1 MVLHLVL
8 HYCYQAFGPSV
19 FQSLYIRRLAE
30 WGAVQYAT
38 LLCLE
43 GMALAIRYGRAG
55 KATEEAEAP
64 DTGVF
69 FKRHAME
76 VYPLYLV
83 ACASTWAFQYV
94 MTGVG
99 SLSQLLLAATTADVS
114 RSIHMCSW
122 LLAAVILPPMANSF
136 THPHTPPTP
145 PKQAWMPGPSDL
157 MSRDPTWLV
166 AALLAYL
173 AIFPALMKLA
183 LPASRGTLATIMAVA
198 WGSTALVPL
207 TFVGFDLEIGV
218 APHLFTLGSTF
229 PLTHVACFIFGV
241 ALGLYYLKVD
251 REVAAGLSQSFLG
264 TVAAVGLLFF
274 FLSTDIYEGRMLLW
288 CYDGMFLGFTGMVL
302 FLAALGKD
310 ALLGSLLRLRPLA
323 DTLGPVALTAYL
335 LQGFF
340 VGVAKYIVQVRCLLF
355 SFDSCG
361 VCLPVSPESI
371 NNRAPN

>member
-1 MVLHLVL
+1 
-8 HYCYQAFGPSV
+8 
-19 FQSLYIRRLAE
+19 
-30 WGAVQYAT
+30 
-38 LLCLE
+38 
-43 GMALAIRYGRAG
+43 
-55 KATEEAEAP
+55 
-64 DTGVF
+64 
-69 FKRHAME
+69 
-76 VYPLYLV
+76 
-83 ACASTWAFQYV
+83 
-94 MTGVG
+94 
-99 SLSQLLLAATTADVS
+99 
-114 RSIHMCSW
+114 
-122 LLAAVILPPMANSF
+122 
-136 THPHTPPTP
+136 
-145 PKQAWMPGPSDL
+145 MPGPNDL

-183 LPASRGTLATIMAVA
+183 LPATRGTLATIMAVA

-207 TFVGFDLEIGV
+207 TFVGFDLEIGA

-241 ALGLYYLKVD
+241 VLGLYYLKVD

-264 TVAAVGLLFF
+264 TAAAAGLLFF

-335 LQGFF
+335 FQGFF
-340 VGVAKYIVQVRCLLF
+340 VGVAKYIVQVRWRFL
-355 SFDSCG
+355 CG
-361 VCLPVSPESI
+361 VCQSVPSQSTIHLTDLHLHTTLNPHSLTP
-371 NNRAPN
+371 RASSGWHSG